1 MNDLKAMVEFIV
13 YEGALLALL
22 FFGIAFAVALLQQSL
37 GNRLNDAL
45 GRTSLET
52 GSVLAATAGA
62 VTPFCSCSTVPVLS
76 GMLRAR
82 VRFGVCF
89 TFLISSP
96 VINEGVLLVL
106 LREYSL
112 AIATVFLAVAGALSV
127 GFGILVDRM
136 GFARFVRLAGA
147 GGDIGDAV
155 RVSGSADAASVPWGT
170 RMRFALMAAWNE
182 LRTSSPYLAI
192 GIAVGALIYGYVPQ
206 DAIAQL
212 QHQFPGVL
220 LIIVMAIVG
229 LPFYVN
235 ATMVIP
241 IAVALLSKGVAI
253 GPVASFLVSAA
264 GTSIP
269 EMILL
274 TKLFRAPLVV
284 SHVVAILI
292 SATVIGVALEWA
304 ARFI

>member
-1 MNDLKAMVEFIV
+1 MNDLRAMLEFIV
-13 YEGALLALL
+13 YEGAILALL
-22 FFGIAFAVALLQQSL
+22 FFVIAFAVAMLQQSL
-37 GNRLNDAL
+37 GNKLNDAL
-45 GRTSLET
+45 GKTSLET
-52 GSVLAATAGA
+52 GTVLAATAGA

-82 VRFGVCF
+82 VRFGICF

-106 LREYSL
+106 LREFSL
-112 AIATVFLAVAGALSV
+112 SMAAVFLLVAGMLSV
-127 GFGILVDRM
+127 AFGIALDRL
-136 GFARFVRLAGA
+136 GFARFVRLAGQGA
-147 GGDIGDAV
+147 DIDAV
-155 RVSGSADAASVPWGT
+155 RVGSSGSAPVTPWGM
-170 RMRFALMAAWNE
+170 RARFALMAAISE
-182 LRTSSPYLAI
+182 LRASGPYLLVGIVI
-192 GIAVGALIYGYVPQ
+192 GAFIYGYVPE

-212 QHQFPGVL
+212 QHQFPGLL
-220 LIIVMAIVG
+220 LILVMAIAG

-241 IAVALLSKGVAI
+241 IAVALLGKGVSI
-253 GPVASFLVSAA
+253 GPVAAFLVSAA

-284 SHVVAILI
+284 SHVVAIVV
-292 SATVIGVALEWA
+292 SATVIGVVLEWA
-304 ARFI
+304 SRFI

>member
-1 MNDLKAMVEFIV
+1 MVEFVV
-13 YEGALLALL
+13 YEGSLLALL
-22 FFGIAFAVALLQQSL
+22 FFGIAFAVALLQQGL
-37 GNRLNDAL
+37 GSRLNEAL
-45 GRTSLET
+45 TKTSLET
-52 GSVLAATAGA
+52 GAVLAATAGA

-89 TFLISSP
+89 TFLIASP

-112 AIATVFLAVAGALSV
+112 TIATAFLFVAGALSV
-127 GFGILVDRM
+127 AFGILVDRM
-136 GFARFVRLAGA
+136 GLVRYVRPAGV
-147 GGDIGDAV
+147 GGDIDDAV
-155 RVSGSADAASVPWGT
+155 RISGLGSAPSVPWAM
-170 RMRFALMAAWNE
+170 RSRFAMLAAWTE
-182 LRTSSPYLAI
+182 LRASAPYLAV
-192 GIAVGALIYGYVPQ
+192 GIVVGALIYGYVPQ

-212 QHQFPGVL
+212 QHKFPGVL
-220 LIIVMAIVG
+220 LIVAMALVG

-241 IAVALLSKGVAI
+241 IAVALLSKGVPI

-274 TKLFRAPLVV
+274 AKLFKAPLMV
-284 SHVVAILI
+284 SHVVAIVV
-292 SATVIGVALEWA
+292 SATLIGIALEWA
-304 ARFI
+304 SHLI